1 MADTFDGRPRRA
13 ASGRN
18 QPIDESAVTI
28 AQARALSPRVERDA
42 RRILECASELTRLKI
57 VRALMETPLAASDLA
72 RVVGRSAAATSQHV
86 RVLREVGA
94 VIAARSGN
102 VIRYRMS
109 REPSAVILEVIAR
122 SFDQLA
128 KRE

>member
-1 MADTFDGRPRRA
+1 MSDAFDGRPQRGSR
-13 ASGRN
+13 GRDL
-18 QPIDESAVTI
+18 PIDQAAVTL
-28 AQARALSPRVERDA
+28 AEAKALSPRAEREA
-42 RRILECASELTRLKI
+42 RRILECASDLTRVKI

-72 RVVGRSAAATSQHV
+72 RVVGRSAAATSQHI

-94 VIAARSGN
+94 VTSARSGN

-109 REPSAVILEVIAR
+109 REPNAVALEAIAR
-122 SFDQLA
+122 SLDLLA

>member
-1 MADTFDGRPRRA
+1 MADTFDVRPRRG

-28 AQARALSPRVERDA
+28 AQARALSPRVEREA

-109 REPSAVILEVIAR
+109 RESSALILEAIAR